1 MKGGVFMDFSTVDM
15 ALDTLSA
22 YDVSSVSQGSLAYAV
37 GTSVLGQS
45 LDLTQEMG
53 ASMVQMME
61 RSVTP
66 ELGGS
71 IDIYL

>member
-1 MKGGVFMDFSTVDM
+1 MDFSTVDM

-45 LDLTQEMG
+45 LDLTQAMG

>member
-45 LDLTQEMG
+45 LDLTQAMG

>member
-1 MKGGVFMDFSTVDM
+1 MDFSTVDM

-22 YDVSSVSQGSLAYAV
+22 YDTSSVSQGSLAYAV
-37 GTSVLGQS
+37 GTAVLGQS
-45 LDLTQEMG
+45 LDLMQEMG

-71 IDIYL
+71 IDIYI